1 MTHVIAAC
9 MRDEALFLIEWLA
22 HHFAVGFDRIS
33 VFTND
38 CSDGTDAMLRLI
50 AEHAPV
56 DWYDNPGPYDKAGTI
71 QKTALAMAFALPHV
85 KSATWVMHIDAD
97 EYLNV
102 TCGDRSVSALT
113 DRIPQADAIGVQWR
127 HFGKGGID
135 KWPGD
140 SILDRFT
147 MAEAV
152 PATPESG
159 RLVNFKSIFRPGAF
173 LRMDVHTPK
182 FPALGRLPIALN
194 TRGQPLPID
203 AMMKDRGSGYA
214 ATAAQCTWENA
225 CLHHHHVKSDDLHRL
240 KHARGDA
247 NGRNN
252 RKRRIGSGFY
262 RQVDLNEV
270 KDTSI
275 AHYRD
280 ARLAYEERLRAI
292 PGLAALED
300 AAIARFRALYQND

>member
-9 MRDEALFLIEWLA
+9 MRDEALFLVEWLA

-38 CSDGTDAMLRLI
+38 CADGTDKMLRLI

-56 DWYDNPGPYDKAGTI
+56 DWYDNPGPYDEAGTI
-71 QKTALAMAFALPHV
+71 QKTALAKAFALPHI
-85 KSATWVMHIDAD
+85 KAATWVMHIDAD

-113 DRIPQADAIGVQWR
+113 NRLSQADVIGVQWR
-127 HFGKGGID
+127 HFGKSGID
-135 KWPGD
+135 RWSGG

-182 FPALGRLPIALN
+182 FPAFGRLPVALN
-194 TRGQPLPID
+194 TEGQPLPID
-203 AMMKDRGSGYA
+203 SIMKERGSGYA
-214 ATAAQCTWENA
+214 AEAAQCTWENA
-225 CLHHHHVKSDDLHRL
+225 CLHHHHVKSDDLHQL

-262 RQVDLNEV
+262 RQVNLNEV
-270 KDTSI
+270 EDTSI
-275 AHYRD
+275 SFYRT
-280 ARLAYEERLRAI
+280 ARLAWEERFRAI

-300 AAIARFRALYQND
+300 AAMSSFRATYQKD